1 LEWMYRIAKEP
12 SRWRRALALP
22 RFALLAVVERIQ
34 NKDKLTPK

>member
-1 LEWMYRIAKEP
+1 
-12 SRWRRALALP
+12 LALP